1 MVLAAISVPLATPAG
16 PSSAIPM
23 SIDANRR
30 CVSDNFARTKALLA
44 RRSSGLVA
52 MQAELGMPA
61 PHWVKLRRLIVDVRT
76 SDMLLREEIY
86 RVELMCLD
94 KISESERISSLRS
107 EFGKADPPLIS
118 IEERLYLMSAFHPL
132 LTLAPPRVG

>member
-1 MVLAAISVPLATPAG
+1 
-16 PSSAIPM
+16 
-23 SIDANRR
+23 
-30 CVSDNFARTKALLA
+30 
-44 RRSSGLVA
+44 
-52 MQAELGMPA
+52 MPA

-94 KISESERISSLRS
+94 KISESERISSLKN

-118 IEERLYLMSAFHPL
+118 VQER
-132 LTLAPPRVG
+132 